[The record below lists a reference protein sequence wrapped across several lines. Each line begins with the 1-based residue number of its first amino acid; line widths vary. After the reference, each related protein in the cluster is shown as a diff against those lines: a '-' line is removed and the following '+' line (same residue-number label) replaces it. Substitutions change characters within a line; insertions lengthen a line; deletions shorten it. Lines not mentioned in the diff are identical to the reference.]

1 MTKYNVLIVEDHTL
15 TRFAIKTIL
24 EEADYVDTVYEAQNA
39 KEAYTVMANKK
50 IDVVL
55 MDLGLPNINGI
66 DATKEIKAKY
76 ANTKIVILTSH
87 STEEDVIQSLK
98 AGANSYCCK
107 DIEPQTLKNV
117 VKSTLE
123 GASWFDAKVSDI
135 VLNNKNDE
143 FSQPQLTKEDLNLT
157 SREYQIL
164 KLMAQGLNNTQ
175 ISKEFNLSINTV
187 KAHVCSILQKLN
199 VDDRVQAVIIAI
211 KQKLV

>member
-1 MTKYNVLIVEDHTL
+1 MSKYNILIVEDHTL

-24 EEADYVDTVYEAQNA
+24 EEADYTQTVYEAQSA

-66 DATKEIKAKY
+66 DATKEIKSKY
-76 ANTKIVILTSH
+76 PATKIVILTSH
-87 STEEDVIQSLK
+87 SGEEDVIQSLR

-107 DIEPQTLKNV
+107 DIEPKTLTNV

-135 VLNNKNDE
+135 VLNNKNEE
-143 FSQPQLTKEDLNLT
+143 FNQPKLNKEDLNLT

-164 KLMAQGLNNTQ
+164 KLMSQGMNNTQ
-175 ISKEFNLSINTV
+175 ISREFNLSVNTV
-187 KAHVCSILQKLN
+187 KAHVCNILQKLN